1 MLVPKLR
8 FKREDGTSY
17 SKWKNEYLNKCATFH
32 SGLTY
37 SPNDVTNG
45 NSGVLVIRSTNIQN
59 GILVYNDNVYVNVEL
74 PEKLK
79 LQLNDTVM
87 CVRNGSKALVGK
99 NALVKH
105 CDLDKTWGAFMTVI
119 RGNESN
125 CFIHHYLNSPYFKRQ
140 MDINAGTS
148 TINQITS
155 AMLNECILSIP
166 TDTEEQ
172 QKIADFLSTVDEVI
186 AQSEAEVQN
195 LEQQKKGAMQK
206 IFSQEVRFKRED
218 GTEFPEWEEKTFE
231 ETFIPLNNNTFSRD
245 MLNNESGTVQNIHYG
260 DILVKY
266 GAICDVKK
274 ISLPFVNTDIATK
287 KYDIM
292 KNGDIIIADTAEDA
306 TVGKAIE
313 LIGIDN
319 DIIISGLHTMACRP
333 KQKYAP
339 KFLGYLINSP
349 AYHNQLFPYMQG
361 IKVTSVGRKNIANT
375 KLYYPCLE
383 EQQKIADF
391 LSAYDEA
398 ITYAKQELEKWKELK
413 KGLLQQMFV

>member
-1 MLVPKLR
+1 MSNPKLR
-8 FKREDGTSY
+8 FKQDNDE
-17 SKWKNEYLNKCATFH
+17 EY
-32 SGLTY
+32 
-37 SPNDVTNG
+37 PD
-45 NSGVLVIRSTNIQN
+45 
-59 GILVYNDNVYVNVEL
+59 
-74 PEKLK
+74 
-79 LQLNDTVM
+79 
-87 CVRNGSKALVGK
+87 
-99 NALVKH
+99 
-105 CDLDKTWGAFMTVI
+105 
-119 RGNESN
+119 
-125 CFIHHYLNSPYFKRQ
+125 
-140 MDINAGTS
+140 
-148 TINQITS
+148 
-155 AMLNECILSIP
+155 
-166 TDTEEQ
+166 
-172 QKIADFLSTVDEVI
+172 
-186 AQSEAEVQN
+186 
-195 LEQQKKGAMQK
+195 
-206 IFSQEVRFKRED
+206 
-218 GTEFPEWEEKTFE
+218 WEEKTFE
-231 ETFIPLNNNTFSRD
+231 ETFTPLNNNTFSRD

-266 GAICDVKK
+266 EAICDVKK
-274 ISLPFVNTDIATK
+274 MSLPFVNTDIATK

-349 AYHNQLFPYMQG
+349 AYHNQLFSYMQG

-398 ITYAKQELEKWKELK
+398 ITYANQELDKWKQLK

>member
-1 MLVPKLR
+1 MLVPKL
-8 FKREDGTSY
+8 
-17 SKWKNEYLNKCATFH
+17 
-32 SGLTY
+32 
-37 SPNDVTNG
+37 
-45 NSGVLVIRSTNIQN
+45 
-59 GILVYNDNVYVNVEL
+59 
-74 PEKLK
+74 
-79 LQLNDTVM
+79 
-87 CVRNGSKALVGK
+87 
-99 NALVKH
+99 
-105 CDLDKTWGAFMTVI
+105 
-119 RGNESN
+119 
-125 CFIHHYLNSPYFKRQ
+125 
-140 MDINAGTS
+140 
-148 TINQITS
+148 
-155 AMLNECILSIP
+155 
-166 TDTEEQ
+166 
-172 QKIADFLSTVDEVI
+172 
-186 AQSEAEVQN
+186 
-195 LEQQKKGAMQK
+195 
-206 IFSQEVRFKRED
+206 RFKRED

-292 KNGDIIIADTAEDA
+292 KNGDIIIADTAEDT

-391 LSAYDEA
+391 LSTVDEVISQSEAEVKNLEQQKKGAMQKIFSQEVRFRREDGTEFPEWEDCILSDYCKELKTTIEPKKRPNDSFLEYSMPAFDLDKKPSKVFGNDMNSSRKVINTCCVLINKLNVRKKRIWKVINPDNNSVCSAEFIPVTSDAISLDFLEHLALSERFTSRLLDCSTGTSNSQKRVTPNIIMDMPVSIPHIEEQQKIADFLSAYDEA
-398 ITYAKQELEKWKELK
+398 ITYAKQELDKWKELK

>member
-1 MLVPKLR
+1 MAEPKIR

-17 SKWKNEYLNKCATFH
+17 SDWETNPIGKYARIFDGVHQT
-32 SGLTY
+32 
-37 SPNDVTNG
+37 PNYIE
-45 NSGVLVIRSTNIQN
+45 SGVPFVSVEDIETLEKPTKFISVEDYKRDFKTKPHQGDILMTRIGDVGRTAIVPCN
-59 GILVYNDNVYVNVEL
+59 GYAYYVSLALIKPFEIVNNEFLCQAMKNDYFQKEL
-74 PEKLK
+74 WEH
-79 LQLNDTVM
+79 TI
-87 CVRNGSKALVGK
+87 
-99 NALVKH
+99 H
-105 CDLDKTWGAFMTVI
+105 TAF
-119 RGNESN
+119 
-125 CFIHHYLNSPYFKRQ
+125 PKK
-140 MDINAGTS
+140 INAGD
-148 TINQITS
+148 IQHCKI
-155 AMLNECILSIP
+155 ALPFDI
-166 TDTEEQ
+166 EEQ

-186 AQSEAEVQN
+186 SQSEAEVQN

-218 GTEFPEWEEKTFE
+218 GTDFPEWEEKTFE
-231 ETFIPLNNNTFSRD
+231 ETFTPLNNNTFSRD

-398 ITYAKQELEKWKELK
+398 ITCAKQELDKWKELK